1 MQHFRPEDY
10 EGRPRNRPPLP
21 LKDDHPE
28 VPAPPSPS
36 ADTSNVPNIVSPTHE
51 IQDPGIIPS
60 AVDVDIFKLSPLAA
74 LKMLIST
81 AEALMVFA
89 ADTPPTLPV
98 NIGRPR
104 VVSLR
109 KENQPAYSRSSS
121 NDRRKCYPTPPGY
134 LDTTHV
140 PANAKTPIG
149 SPESK
154 PTEPLHV
161 EEPELKTPDSQTEA
175 VVRKFNSKKAPTIP
189 LEEYLTRLHRYCPMS
204 TGVYLAAGLYICRLA
219 IVDRSVSVTDLNAH
233 RLLLAAL
240 RVATQANDDRNYPHK
255 RYATVGGILPA
266 ELSKLELA
274 FCYLTDFELR
284 VTREMLE
291 KHARFA
297 RDRTSMQARL
307 SNLGVK
313 LPVLVNTREST
324 IQETKREMENTEAEV
339 QAAG

>member
-10 EGRPRNRPPLP
+10 EGRPRNRPPLS
-21 LKDDHPE
+21 LRDDHPA

-36 ADTSNVPNIVSPTHE
+36 ADASIVSSTHE
-51 IQDPGIIPS
+51 IQDPGVIPS

-89 ADTPPTLPV
+89 AKFPPTSPV
-98 NIGRPR
+98 NIGQPR
-104 VVSLR
+104 VVSLQ
-109 KENQPAYSRSSS
+109 KENQPAHSRSSS
-121 NDRRKCYPTPPGY
+121 NDRRKGYPTPPRH
-134 LDTTHV
+134 LDATHV
-140 PANAKTPIG
+140 PAEAKTPIG

-161 EEPELKTPDSQTEA
+161 EEPELKTHHSQTEA
-175 VVRKFNSKKAPTIP
+175 VVRKFNSKKEPTIP

-219 IVDRSVSVTDLNAH
+219 TVDRSVSVTDLNAH

-297 RDRTSMQARL
+297 RDRASMQARL
-307 SNLGVK
+307 SNLGFG
-313 LPVLVNTREST
+313 LPVMFDTGIAAV
-324 IQETKREMENTEAEV
+324 QETRRETENTEAEA